1 MKKVAVIGHLDWTE
15 NHMIGAV
22 VKARNILAQLEKQF
36 GSNQVGNV
44 DIYMWRNR
52 KKTVL
57 RCIFY
62 TFAHYRNIVLVCS
75 DTSVALMTMFKMLKM
90 MFHNKILYCVV
101 GGNMADLLENN
112 PKQIGTLSSIDCFF
126 VETQDCVEEMKKIGI
141 DNVQLCRNFK
151 SITPVSA
158 NDLKLE
164 ATAPIRFCTFS
175 RVVAE
180 KGITDA
186 INAITEINID
196 AGDMKC
202 TLDIYGSVE
211 PEYKTEFEERLKD
224 NPYVTYKGVIDS
236 EKSVHILKDYYCLL
250 FPTKFQTE
258 GIPGTIIDVY
268 AAGIPVICS
277 NWIRC
282 SQIVTDGV
290 NGIVYLF
297 DDYNALVKAIKDS
310 MNNPGMVLKLKHGCL
325 ESFELYRAEK
335 AIEPLVDSLI

>member
-1 MKKVAVIGHLDWTE
+1 MKKVAVIGHLDWAE

-52 KKTVL
+52 KEAVL
-57 RCIFY
+57 KGILY
-62 TFAHYRNIVLVCS
+62 AFAHYRNIVLVCS
-75 DTSVALMTMFKMLKM
+75 DTSVALMTMFKMLKKV
-90 MFHNKILYCVV
+90 FHNKVLYCVV
-101 GGNMADLLENN
+101 GGNMAELLEDN

-126 VETQDCVEEMKKIGI
+126 VETQDCVEGMKKIGI
-141 DNVQLCRNFK
+141 DKVQLCRNFK

-164 ATAPIRFCTFS
+164 ATTPIRFCTFS

-202 TLDIYGSVE
+202 ILDIYGSVE
-211 PEYKTEFEERLKD
+211 PAYKTEFEELLKD
-224 NPYVTYKGVIDS
+224 NPYVTYKGVADS
-236 EKSVHILKDYYCLL
+236 EESVYILKDYYCLL
-250 FPTKFQTE
+250 FPTKFHTE
-258 GIPGTIIDVY
+258 GIPGTIIDAY

-290 NGIVYLF
+290 DGIVYPF

-310 MNNPGMVLKLKHGCL
+310 MNNPRMVLKLKHGCL

-335 AIEPLVDSLI
+335 AIKPLVDSLI

>member
-1 MKKVAVIGHLDWTE
+1 MKKVAVIGHLDWAE

-22 VKARNILAQLEKQF
+22 VKARNILTQLEKQF
-36 GSNQVGNV
+36 GSDQVGNV

-57 RCIFY
+57 KGILY
-62 TFAHYRNIVLVCS
+62 AFAHYRNIVLVCS
-75 DTSVALMTMFKMLKM
+75 DTSVALMTMFKMLKKV
-90 MFHNKILYCVV
+90 FHNKILYCVV
-101 GGNMADLLENN
+101 GGNMAELLEDN

-126 VETQDCVEEMKKIGI
+126 VETQDCVEGMKKIGI

-151 SITPVSA
+151 SITPVSE

-164 ATAPIRFCTFS
+164 VTTPIRFCTFS
-175 RVVAE
+175 RVVVE

-196 AGDMKC
+196 AGNMKC
-202 TLDIYGSVE
+202 ILDIYGSVE
-211 PEYKTEFEERLKD
+211 PEYKTEFEELLKD
-224 NPYVTYKGVIDS
+224 NPYVTYKGVVNS
-236 EKSVHILKDYYCLL
+236 EESVHILKDYYCLL

-258 GIPGTIIDVY
+258 GIPGTIIDAY

-290 NGIVYLF
+290 NGIVYPF
-297 DDYNALVKAIKDS
+297 GDYNALVKAIKDS
-310 MNNPGMVLKLKHGCL
+310 MNSPKMVSRLKRGCL

-335 AIEPLVDSLI
+335 AIKPLVDSLI

>member
-1 MKKVAVIGHLDWTE
+1 MLKKV
-15 NHMIGAV
+15 
-22 VKARNILAQLEKQF
+22 
-36 GSNQVGNV
+36 
-44 DIYMWRNR
+44 
-52 KKTVL
+52 
-57 RCIFY
+57 
-62 TFAHYRNIVLVCS
+62 
-75 DTSVALMTMFKMLKM
+75 
-90 MFHNKILYCVV
+90 FHNKIFYCVV
-101 GGNMADLLENN
+101 GGNMAELLEDN

-126 VETQDCVEEMKKIGI
+126 VETQDCVEGMKKIGI

-164 ATAPIRFCTFS
+164 VTTPIRFCTFS

-202 TLDIYGSVE
+202 ILDIYGSVE
-211 PEYKTEFEERLKD
+211 PEYKTEFEELLKD
-224 NPYVTYKGVIDS
+224 NPYVTYKGVVNS
-236 EKSVHILKDYYCLL
+236 EESVHILKDYYCLL

-258 GIPGTIIDVY
+258 GIPGTIIDAY

-290 NGIVYLF
+290 NGIVYPF
-297 DDYNALVKAIKDS
+297 GDYNALVKAIKDS
-310 MNNPGMVLKLKHGCL
+310 MNSPKMVSRLKRGCL

-335 AIEPLVDSLI
+335 AIKPLVDSLI